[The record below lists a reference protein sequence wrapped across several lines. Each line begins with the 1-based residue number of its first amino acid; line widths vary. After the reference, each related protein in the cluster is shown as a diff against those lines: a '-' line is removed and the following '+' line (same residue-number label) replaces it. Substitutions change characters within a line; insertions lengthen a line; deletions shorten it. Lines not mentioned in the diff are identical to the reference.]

1 MHRSERVMRRVPAL
15 LFLVPLEHRKID
27 YPEELEIAR
36 IEQLVPVLKLLR
48 AKEAELP
55 ASLLDRFFGAM
66 ALGFAGR
73 GSQNQEIVFA
83 GGAALP
89 HAVHSGWMVPLQTL
103 HIIVNAEPALLS
115 EGFQL
120 IALFSTRNACPRQV
134 NRDQRHSGIG
144 EIRQHIPDGIHRRN
158 SHVGLVASVAAHG
171 LGISEARKR
180 IGDMRAGGFA
190 DAMDKRLDNFIN

>member
-1 MHRSERVMRRVPAL
+1 MHRGERVMRRVPAL

-89 HAVHSGWMVPLQTL
+89 HAVHSGWMVPDRK
-103 HIIVNAEPALLS
+103 
-115 EGFQL
+115 
-120 IALFSTRNACPRQV
+120 STRL
-134 NRDQRHSGIG
+134 
-144 EIRQHIPDGIHRRN
+144 N
-158 SHVGLVASVAAHG
+158 SSHMS
-171 LGISEARKR
+171 ISYAVFCLKKKK
-180 IGDMRAGGFA
+180 IKQA
-190 DAMDKRLDNFIN
+190 